1 MKQDQKQV
9 SYIFA
14 RCIVLVLSLSS
25 WADLV
30 TQSLLAEP
38 QCPLISTEEVSS
50 WGYGC
55 VCARHQLKEPSQ
67 IFG

>member
-9 SYIFA
+9 SYIFE
-14 RCIVLVLSLSS
+14 RCIVLSLSS
-25 WADLV
+25 LADLV
-30 TQSLLAEP
+30 TQSLLAERL
-38 QCPLISTEEVSS
+38 CPLISTEEVSS

-55 VCARHQLKEPSQ
+55 VCAWHQLKEPSQ